1 MTGRTTELAC
11 VVHCATFDDRTLDL
25 VARNRP
31 PRYPG
36 LAGLVPLAMLAF
48 ILADLVAIPL
58 ASAAPIPGDKPNGF
72 ATQAAT
78 LTPAASSPRTAQ
90 VALRLRTLNRLLAR
104 TGLDLNRLVA
114 QADPARGRL
123 SEGEGGPLVPAIGR
137 GAGRAAE
144 RASAADFDRLRR
156 MESVLL
162 AVPIAAPMDQYKLNS
177 GFGYRSDPF
186 RHRGAMHTG
195 LDFGG
200 ERNAPIKATA
210 PGKVVEAGRDGAYG
224 VMVVIDHGLGI
235 ETRYAHLSRALVRV
249 GDQVPLGRIVGVM
262 GRTGRATGAHLHYE
276 IRVDGRPV
284 NPRPFLEAGIQL
296 AGR

>member
-11 VVHCATFDDRTLDL
+11 VVPCAAFDDRTLDL
-25 VARNRP
+25 AARTRHA
-31 PRYPG
+31 RYPG

-48 ILADLVAIPL
+48 ILVDLVAAPV
-58 ASAAPIPGDKPNGF
+58 AAAPIPGDKPDGF
-72 ATQAAT
+72 AIQAAA
-78 LTPAASSPRTAQ
+78 PAAPSPRTAQ

-114 QADPARGRL
+114 EADPAQVRL
-123 SEGEGGPLVPAIGR
+123 SEGQGGPLVPALGR

-144 RASAADFDRLRR
+144 RASAAEFDRLRR

-210 PGKVVEAGRDGAYG
+210 PGKVIEAGRDGAYG

-249 GDQVPLGRIVGVM
+249 GDQVPLGRVVGVM